1 MFSFVWRVVL
11 GRGEHHQ
18 VDTRDRSKR
27 KPGKDQRGYRDRS
40 GRVRPAEHSG
50 IIKVVPPSWLT
61 AAQWRQCKQQG
72 ATIQAKLEPGGQ
84 VLKIFKIKLRRPPGT
99 EAL

>member
-1 MFSFVWRVVL
+1 MWRVGS

-18 VDTRDRSKR
+18 DKRDRSGR
-27 KPGKDQRGYRDRS
+27 KAGKEQRGRQDRS
-40 GRVRPAEHSG
+40 GRVRPDEHSG

-72 ATIQAKLEPGGQ
+72 ATIQAKLEPGGK
-84 VLKIFKIKLRRPPGT
+84 VLKIFKIKLRR
-99 EAL
+99 AK

>member
-1 MFSFVWRVVL
+1 M

-18 VDTRDRSKR
+18 DKRDRSGR
-27 KPGKDQRGYRDRS
+27 KAGKDQRGRRDRS

-72 ATIQAKLEPGGQ
+72 ARIHMAKLEPGGL
-84 VLKIFKIKLRRPPGT
+84 VLKIVKIKLRRPAGT